1 MKNIILC
8 GFMGCGKSTVGRK
21 LSNRANMEFVDMDR
35 YIEDKAGMT
44 VKEIFKK
51 YGEQKF
57 RDMEREACRELAER
71 SNLVIAAGGGTLTFP
86 ENVETLRR
94 TGRIVLIDVKY
105 ELLCERLKHD
115 KNRPLL
121 QVENRNEKIR
131 ALLNERMPLYSRAA
145 SVVVNGNFGSDDVA
159 ANILAILH

>member
-21 LSNRANMEFVDMDR
+21 LSRRANMEFVDMDR
-35 YIEDKAGMT
+35 YIENKAGMT
-44 VKEIFKK
+44 VKEIFAK

-57 RDMEREACRELAER
+57 RDMEREACKELAER
-71 SNLVIAAGGGTLTFP
+71 DNLVIAAGGGTLTFP

-105 ELLCERLKHD
+105 EILCERLKHD

-131 ALLNERMPLYSRAA
+131 TLLDERMPLYSRAA
-145 SVVVNGNFGSDDVA
+145 SVVVNGNFGSVDVA

>member
-1 MKNIILC
+1 
-8 GFMGCGKSTVGRK
+8 MGCGKSTVGRK
-21 LSNRANMEFVDMDR
+21 LSRRANMEFVDMDR
-35 YIEDKAGMT
+35 YIENKAGMT
-44 VKEIFKK
+44 VKEIFAK

-71 SNLVIAAGGGTLTFP
+71 NNLVIAAGGGTLTFP

-105 ELLCERLKHD
+105 EILCERLKND

-131 ALLNERMPLYSRAA
+131 TLLDERMPLYSRAA

-159 ANILAILH
+159 ANVIAILH